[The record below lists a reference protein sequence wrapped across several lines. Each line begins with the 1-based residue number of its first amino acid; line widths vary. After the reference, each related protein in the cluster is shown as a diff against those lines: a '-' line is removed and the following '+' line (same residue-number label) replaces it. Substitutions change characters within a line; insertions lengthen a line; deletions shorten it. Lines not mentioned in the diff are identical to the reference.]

1 MTHAQYVLEQ
11 EIERLTQLIKDRKL
25 WLSREYEHHPLRQSV
40 RNGIFMDEMK
50 IQDLEAALNIM
61 KGAN

>member
-11 EIERLTQLIKDRKL
+11 EIARLEQLIKHRKL
-25 WLSREYEHHPLRQSV
+25 WLNREEENHPHRQSV
-40 RNGIFMDEMK
+40 RNGLFMDEMK

-61 KGAN
+61 KGAR

>member
-11 EIERLTQLIKDRKL
+11 EIQRLSDLIDMRKR
-25 WLSREYEHHPLRQSV
+25 WLKNNEDNHPHRQSV
-40 RNGIFMDEMK
+40 RNGLFSDEMK

-61 KGAN
+61 KGAR